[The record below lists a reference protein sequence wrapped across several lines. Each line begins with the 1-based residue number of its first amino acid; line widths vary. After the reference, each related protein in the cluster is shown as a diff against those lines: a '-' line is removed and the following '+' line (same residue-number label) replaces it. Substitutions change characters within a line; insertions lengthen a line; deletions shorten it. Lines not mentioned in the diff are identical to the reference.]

1 VSFYLQYI
9 FLPFLP
15 FAVGAWLLVLRLLSR
30 KSGWA
35 DLAEVYGRA
44 PSGAF
49 GNPSA
54 RLAEVHVGTVRY
66 ASALHLSTSAGGLA
80 MVGWGAFR
88 PWHSPVFVPIDE
100 LEVEPIDAVRVE
112 GWERILAEGDYV
124 RLTPHQLPDVPIH
137 MKASLARHLQLV
149 EQNRP

>member
-1 VSFYLQYI
+1 MSFYLQYV
-9 FLPFLP
+9 FPPFLP
-15 FAVGAWLLVLRLLSR
+15 FAFGTWLLVLHLLSR

-35 DLAEVYGRA
+35 DLAEAYGRA

-54 RLAEVHVGTVRY
+54 RLAEVYVGAVRY
-66 ASALHLSTSAGGLA
+66 ASGLQLSTAAGGLA
-80 MVGWGAFR
+80 MVGWRPFR

-100 LEVEPIDAVRVE
+100 LEAEPIDAVHIE
-112 GWERILAEGDYV
+112 GWDQPLAEGDYV
-124 RLTPHQLPDVPIH
+124 RLTPHQRPDIPIH

-149 EQNRP
+149 EQSRP

>member
-1 VSFYLQYI
+1 VSFYLQYV

-30 KSGWA
+30 KSGFP

-54 RLAEVHVGTVRY
+54 RLAEVHVGAVHY
-66 ASALHLSTSAGGLA
+66 ASGLHLSTAAGGLA
-80 MVGWGAFR
+80 MVGWGPFR
-88 PWHSPVFVPIDE
+88 PWHSPVFIPIDE
-100 LEVEPIDAVRVE
+100 LEVEPLEAVRVE
-112 GWERILAEGDYV
+112 DWDQPFAEGGYV
-124 RLTPHQLPDVPIH
+124 RLTPHQRPDVPIH

-149 EQNRP
+149 EQSRP